1 MNDKIRKLYEEAKSF
16 YLTDEYIL
24 EPSKEDCELIGEKFA
39 ELIVRECAE
48 LCLNNE
54 TFQGMFHSMEYRKG
68 RHFNTMIKAHFG
80 VEK

>member
-48 LCLNNE
+48 KFAAE
-54 TFQGMFHSMEYRKG
+54 PDRPFYG
-68 RHFNTMIKAHFG
+68 RHVSYHIKKQFG
-80 VEK
+80 VKE

>member
-39 ELIVRECAE
+39 ELLIREFAYDCIDSACSAN
-48 LCLNNE
+48 LI
-54 TFQGMFHSMEYRKG
+54 
-68 RHFNTMIKAHFG
+68 HFVANKWG
-80 VEK
+80 VDL